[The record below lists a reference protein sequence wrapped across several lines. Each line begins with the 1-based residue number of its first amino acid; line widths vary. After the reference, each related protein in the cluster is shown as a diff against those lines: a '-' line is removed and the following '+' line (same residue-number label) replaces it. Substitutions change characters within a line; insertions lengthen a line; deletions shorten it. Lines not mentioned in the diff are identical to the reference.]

1 MNGKGYFH
9 YLTQA
14 LLGRIKDAPPAMPV
28 LPNGLVVITLTS
40 SLPGVGKT
48 VTAAALKTLLE
59 REGARVFVSNPSWK
73 QSTSPWNEADVLA
86 GVPIRDRV
94 ELLGGHYHYL
104 IRDIDAG

>member
-14 LLGRIKDAPPAMPV
+14 LLGRIKDAPPALPV

-48 VTAAALKTLLE
+48 LTAAWLE
-59 REGARVFVSNPSWK
+59 AHLEAEGARVKVVNVSRVVALPTQANG
-73 QSTSPWNEADVLA
+73 WNGLSEW
-86 GVPIRDRV
+86 DR
-94 ELLGGHYHYL
+94 LDIMAKNYQYL
-104 IRDIDAG
+104 ILDVDAG